1 MAPLPDFPLRES
13 RRERDTETD
22 QNAGTFR
29 GTECSN
35 PPPSSGESGIVGEDP
50 VVSGAAIYMNGIGPT
65 GCNLGCGL
73 AKCGRRNL
81 TGIIGGKVPKS
92 LA

>member
-35 PPPSSGESGIVGEDP
+35 PPPSSKESANFRSPDARGWAALRTSTAEPAVIAAES
-50 VVSGAAIYMNGIGPT
+50 SGASKLRFFI
-65 GCNLGCGL
+65 L
-73 AKCGRRNL
+73 
-81 TGIIGGKVPKS
+81 
-92 LA
+92 